1 MCIDRGYGGDA
12 AEAGGNHTV
21 DIPGLKK
28 GRPPLA
34 GRWPVVEPEIRTKH
48 GKNYNGNAL
57 ERERERERVRER
69 DGELLCV
76 FGPTLAVRN
85 PRSRLNALRFNQ
97 NKMSAAL
104 PPLARAIET
113 G

>member
-1 MCIDRGYGGDA
+1 MCIDRRYGGDA

-28 GRPPLA
+28 GRPLLA

-48 GKNYNGNAL
+48 GKNYDGNYL
-57 ERERERERVRER
+57 EREREREMANS
-69 DGELLCV
+69 CV
-76 FGPTLAVRN
+76 SLVLPWPFVTLALA
-85 PRSRLNALRFNQ
+85 SMLSILIK
-97 NKMSAAL
+97 NKIPAAL